1 MHAFTTMF
9 GLVLGAGAG
18 IFVLWLIFAVLDML
32 SEASR
37 RSSKARE
44 ERAILKALTKY
55 NYSFADRITIFEETT
70 QRRATKEELL
80 TLDVPAYRFKGVEPL
95 TLSAPRPPRRFN

>member
-44 ERAILKALTKY
+44 ERAILKALTK
-55 NYSFADRITIFEETT
+55 
-70 QRRATKEELL
+70 
-80 TLDVPAYRFKGVEPL
+80 
-95 TLSAPRPPRRFN
+95 